1 MNSREY
7 LTQLKRL
14 HDLMEEEESDLDD
27 LSDLEDEPEGT
38 ANGKEAYLKRVQVL
52 DDLYQKHKEVY
63 PKLQERI
70 RRKISGLK
78 VEREQQVLTL
88 RYLDLLEWDDVA
100 YRMDGTKDAVW
111 GVHKRAL
118 KHFSEL
124 V

>member
-1 MNSREY
+1 MTSREY
-7 LTQLKRL
+7 LTQVKRL
-14 HDLMEEEESDLDD
+14 HDLIQEEESDLDD
-27 LSDLEDEPEGT
+27 FSDLEEEPEGT

-52 DDLYQKHKEVY
+52 NDLYQKHKEVY
-63 PKLQERI
+63 PKMQERI

-78 VEREQQVLTL
+78 IDRERQVLTL

-100 YRMDGTKDAVW
+100 YQMDGTNDAAW

-124 V
+124 I